1 MNVETR
7 VEPLE
12 GTLPT
17 VEWRW
22 DVETDILSGGFRLA
36 VSKGGQE
43 ASVELSDDEG
53 SVVVLDVAGGVL
65 CGLDVVVWPEV
76 DTVPGLAPP
85 SSARA
90 GRVML
95 PSKSARQAVSA
106 VEVDTTLSVSATPDE
121 KIVHLRIGG
130 RRDVEVVR
138 VADHLLVELDH
149 KRRLAGFW
157 LTEVPPFAPI

>member
-12 GTLPT
+12 GRLPP
-17 VEWRW
+17 VQWRW
-22 DVETDILSGGFRLA
+22 DVETDILSGGFRQAAGLT
-36 VSKGGQE
+36 GQE

-53 SVVVLDVAGGVL
+53 SVVVLDVVGGVL

-85 SSARA
+85 NGARD
-90 GRVML
+90 GQVHL
-95 PSKSARQAVSA
+95 PSGASRKEVSA
-106 VEVDTTLSVSATPDE
+106 VEVDTTLSASATADE
-121 KIVHLRIGG
+121 KVVHLRIGT
-130 RRDVEVVR
+130 RREVEVIR

-157 LTEVPPFAPI
+157 LTEVPPFAPL

>member
-17 VEWRW
+17 VAWRW
-22 DVETDILSGGFRLA
+22 DVETDILSGGFRHGIG
-36 VSKGGQE
+36 KGGQE

-85 SSARA
+85 SGARP
-90 GRVML
+90 GRVVL
-95 PSKSARQAVSA
+95 PSKAARQAVSA

-130 RRDVEVVR
+130 RREVEVVR

>member
-12 GTLPT
+12 GALPT

-22 DVETDILSGGFRLA
+22 DTETDILSGGFRTRPQGSGLD
-36 VSKGGQE
+36 G
-43 ASVELSDDEG
+43 SVELTDEEG

-85 SSARA
+85 ATPRT
-90 GRVML
+90 GRVL
-95 PSKSARQAVSA
+95 VPGRPARQGVSA

-121 KIVHLRIGG
+121 RTVHIRIGT

-138 VADHLLVELDH
+138 VADRFLVELDH
-149 KRRLAGFW
+149 GRRLAGFW
-157 LTEVPPFAPI
+157 LTEVPPFTPL

>member
-1 MNVETR
+1 MNIETR
-7 VEPLE
+7 VEPLD

-22 DVETDILSGGFRLA
+22 DAETDILSGSFRG
-36 VSKGGQE
+36 VVGGSGLE
-43 ASVELSDDEG
+43 GSVELSDDEG
-53 SVVVLDVAGGVL
+53 SVVVLDVAGGML

-85 SSARA
+85 AGARA
-90 GRVML
+90 GRVVV
-95 PSKSARQAVSA
+95 PGRPARQGVSA
-106 VEVDTTLSVSATPDE
+106 VEVDTTLTISATPDE
-121 KIVHLRIGG
+121 RTVHLRIGS

-157 LTEVPPFAPI
+157 LTEVPPFAPL